1 MLNHTIVSQLARNHS
16 SKVGKMR
23 AVLPVII
30 VVVLGSLGVFAVS
43 PSDYKSAAVFQQMG
57 ALMKTHGESLV
68 KVK

>member
-1 MLNHTIVSQLARNHS
+1 
-16 SKVGKMR
+16 MR

-68 KVK
+68 KVKCFRRRTTCIQIFKIHNTY